1 MRNAGTAGLDHAGH
15 DVMARAAPEGGLMDA
30 LRDARAEPVV
40 AGRLRAWAWCIVAL
54 TCVAFALMAIEFTAA
69 VRADRPG
76 WWAAIQAAL
85 TSREYTL
92 GSGSPALMYPHY
104 RRLIDAMTVH
114 TALGGIAM
122 GLAVLQFM
130 PALRRRHPRLHRAAG
145 ALVILAVFVSM
156 LGALVYLARTPLA
169 TIYASPAFGLGLWAL
184 SLASLGYLGL
194 AVLAIRARDFRSH
207 MGFMALMMSTL
218 LTAPVLRFEWALF
231 GVLTPLDMSAVNQGV
246 TSFLGLATIL
256 VMSLWMH
263 QIGHA
268 DLPPRPRAAVVSPRL
283 MRWIACAACAVIAHE
298 ALLAPAGVDLLGFWR
313 AAHERLPAMA
323 ALWALPALALAWR
336 APREIAAAIAAERP
350 TRPACALAL
359 LSAAGALAV
368 AFGHT
373 RHDVD
378 AVGLVFYWGA
388 LAVITSGLVAAGW
401 LSARRDEPWTLFW
414 LWSALIPAAW
424 PVLWLVA
431 WAVGQ
436 GATIGMWF
444 GATVGSAAFATLA
457 FMTAFSLRVPLPA
470 GRGSRG
476 R

>member
-1 MRNAGTAGLDHAGH
+1 
-15 DVMARAAPEGGLMDA
+15 MAA
-30 LRDARAEPVV
+30 LRDARGDPLV
-40 AGRLRAWAWCIVAL
+40 AGRLRTWAWCIAAL
-54 TCVAFALMAIEFTAA
+54 TCAAFALMAVEFTAA

-92 GSGSPALMYPHY
+92 GSGSPALMYAHY

-114 TALGGIAM
+114 TALGGMAM
-122 GLAVLQFM
+122 GLAVLQFV

-145 ALVILAVFVSM
+145 VLVILAVFVSM

-184 SLASLGYLGL
+184 SLASLGYLAL
-194 AVLAIRARDFRSH
+194 AVLAVRARDFRSH

-246 TSFLGLATIL
+246 TTFLGLATIL

-268 DLPPRPRAAVVSPRL
+268 DLPGRPRAAVLPPLLTHWLART
-283 MRWIACAACAVIAHE
+283 ACVVIAHE
-298 ALLAPAGVDLLGFWR
+298 GLLAPAGIDLLGFWR
-313 AAHERLPAMA
+313 AAHERLPAVA

-336 APREIAAAIAAERP
+336 APRDIAAAIAGERP
-350 TRPACALAL
+350 TRLARALAL
-359 LSAAGALAV
+359 LSAAGALAI
-368 AFGHT
+368 AFRHS

-388 LAVITSGLVAAGW
+388 LALLTSGLVAAGG

-414 LWSALIPAAW
+414 LYSALIPAAW
-424 PVLWLVA
+424 PALWLVA

-457 FMTAFSLRVPLPA
+457 FMTAFSTRIPVSWP
-470 GRGSRG
+470 RGSPRP
-476 R
+476 